1 MTTGHNEDAGGF
13 SAPFRVRFDEAAP
26 DGRLRTSG
34 LLRYAQDLA
43 WIHSDA
49 LGFDRGWYREH
60 RLTWLVRAANVAV
73 LGGISVGAGLTGTT
87 RVVGFRR
94 VWSRRHSEFHD
105 AAGGLAATVDIDWV
119 LVDDRGVPTR
129 IPAIFETTFSVP
141 AGTLVLGRVA
151 LDDPPDDAHHQPFT
165 VRPQELDPM
174 AHVNNAVYADWID
187 EAVIAAGDPG
197 AVGAIP
203 RAMRLEYALA
213 AEPGATLEGR
223 AWTDVAGWSFR
234 LADAAGAEM
243 LRARLEPVASDAAP
257 ASVEG

>member
-1 MTTGHNEDAGGF
+1 MTTGLDEEARGF

-43 WIHSDA
+43 WIHSA
-49 LGFDRGWYREH
+49 SLGFDRGWYGEH
-60 RLTWLVRAANVAV
+60 ALTWLVRAANVAV
-73 LGGISVGAGLTGTT
+73 VGGAPVGAALTGTT

-94 VWSRRHSEFHD
+94 VWSRRNSVFRD
-105 AAGGLAATVDIDWV
+105 AAGGLVATVDIDWV

-129 IPAIFETTFSVP
+129 IPPIFEATFKVP

-151 LDDPPDDAHHQPFT
+151 LDDPPADAYRHAYT

-203 RAMRLEYALA
+203 RAMRLDYALA

-223 AWTDVAGWSFR
+223 AWVDAEGWSFR
-234 LADAAGAEM
+234 LADGGGPEM
-243 LRARLEPVASDAAP
+243 LRARLGPLPADPAADADA
-257 ASVEG
+257 G

>member
-1 MTTGHNEDAGGF
+1 MTTGRDEDAGGF

-34 LLRYAQDLA
+34 VLRYAQDLA
-43 WIHSDA
+43 WIHSAA

-60 RLTWLVRAANVAV
+60 ALTWLVRAANVAV
-73 LGGISVGAGLTGTT
+73 LGEIPVGAGLTGTT

-94 VWSRRHSEFHD
+94 VWSRRQSEFRD
-105 AAGGLAATVDIDWV
+105 AAGALVATVDIDWV

-129 IPAIFETTFSVP
+129 IPPIFEATFKIP

-151 LDDPPDDAHHQPFT
+151 LDDPPGDAHRQAFT

-223 AWTDVAGWSFR
+223 VWPDVAGWSFR
-234 LADAAGAEM
+234 LADGAGAEM
-243 LRARLEPVASDAAP
+243 LRARLEPVASDHAEARL
-257 ASVEG
+257 AG